1 MISRRYLRIKTMQ
14 ALYAHSMKPY
24 EDVLSAQNN
33 LVKTVKNSYVLFLW
47 LFSILPEVTFYR
59 KNKLED
65 LRNKHNPTPEDLN
78 PNTKFVDNQVIAQ
91 IEDNVFLQP
100 MFKANHIDWSND
112 GDFIPR
118 LFHIIEET
126 DFYKAYME
134 NPSRSYEEDKKLVLD
149 IIEQILGE
157 DDHIRWFF
165 SEKDTNWLDDYDEAL
180 MMFYKNVSKFK
191 LKDGNENKIQPLY
204 KDAKED
210 EQFLR
215 NLFKKTIQHE
225 DEYEELIEAKL
236 QNWELERVIGMD
248 ILLMKMAICEFLEF
262 PTIPIKVTMNEYID
276 LAKLYSSD
284 KSQKFIN
291 GILDRLIVD
300 FKAEGKIVKTGIGLY
315 QN

>member
-24 EDVLSAQNN
+24 EDVLTAQNT

-65 LRNKHNPTPEDLN
+65 LRNKHNPTAEDLN
-78 PNTKFVDNQVIAQ
+78 PNTKFVENQVIGQ
-91 IEDNVFLQP
+91 IEDNVTLQP
-100 MFKANHIDWSND
+100 LFKTHHIDWSND

-118 LFHIIEET
+118 LFHIIEEK
-126 DFYKAYME
+126 DFYKTYME

-215 NLFKKTIQHE
+215 DLFKKTIQHE

-262 PTIPIKVTMNEYID
+262 PTVPIKVTMNEYID
-276 LAKLYSSD
+276 MAKLYSSD

-300 FKAEGKIVKTGIGLY
+300 FKEEGRIVKTGIGLY

>member
-24 EDVLSAQNN
+24 EDVLSAQNT

-215 NLFKKTIQHE
+215 DLFKKTIQHE

-276 LAKLYSSD
+276 MAKLYSSD

>member
-14 ALYAHSMKPY
+14 ALYAHSMKPN
-24 EDVLSAQNN
+24 EDMLSAQNT

-65 LRNKHNPTPEDLN
+65 LRNKHNPTAEDLN
-78 PNTKFVDNQVIAQ
+78 PNTKFVDNEVIAQ
-91 IEDNVFLQP
+91 IEDNVTLQP
-100 MFKANHIDWSND
+100 LFKTHHIDWSND

-118 LFHIIEET
+118 LFHIIEEK
-126 DFYKAYME
+126 DFYKEYME

-191 LKDGNENKIQPLY
+191 QKDGNENKIQPLY

-215 NLFKKTIQHE
+215 DLFKKTVQHE

-276 LAKLYSSD
+276 MAKLYSSD

>member
-1 MISRRYLRIKTMQ
+1 MQ

-24 EDVLSAQNN
+24 EDVLSAQNT

-276 LAKLYSSD
+276 MAKLYSSD

>member
-225 DEYEELIEAKL
+225 DEYE
-236 QNWELERVIGMD
+236 
-248 ILLMKMAICEFLEF
+248 
-262 PTIPIKVTMNEYID
+262 
-276 LAKLYSSD
+276 
-284 KSQKFIN
+284 
-291 GILDRLIVD
+291 
-300 FKAEGKIVKTGIGLY
+300 
-315 QN
+315 

>member
-1 MISRRYLRIKTMQ
+1 MQ

-24 EDVLSAQNN
+24 EDVLSAQNT

-91 IEDNVFLQP
+91 IEDNVYLQP

-276 LAKLYSSD
+276 MAKLYSSD

>member
-1 MISRRYLRIKTMQ
+1 MQ

-300 FKAEGKIVKTGIGLY
+300 FKNEGKIVKTGIGLY

>member
-14 ALYAHSMKPY
+14 ALYAHSMKPN
-24 EDVLSAQNN
+24 EDVLSAQNT

-65 LRNKHNPTPEDLN
+65 LRNKHNPTAEDLN
-78 PNTKFVDNQVIAQ
+78 PNTKFVDNEVIAQ
-91 IEDNVFLQP
+91 IEDNVTLQP
-100 MFKANHIDWSND
+100 LFKTHHIDWSND

-118 LFHIIEET
+118 LFHIIEEK
-126 DFYKAYME
+126 DFYKEYME

-191 LKDGNENKIQPLY
+191 QKDGNENKIQPLY

-215 NLFKKTIQHE
+215 DLFKKTVQHE

-276 LAKLYSSD
+276 MAKLYSSD

>member
-1 MISRRYLRIKTMQ
+1 MQ

-24 EDVLSAQNN
+24 EDVLSAQNT

-215 NLFKKTIQHE
+215 DLFKKTIQHE

-276 LAKLYSSD
+276 MAKLYSSD

>member
-300 FKAEGKIVKTGIGLY
+300 FKNEGKIVKTGIGLY

>member
-1 MISRRYLRIKTMQ
+1 MQ

-24 EDVLSAQNN
+24 EDVLSAQNT

-149 IIEQILGE
+149 IIEQIFGE

-215 NLFKKTIQHE
+215 DLFKKAIQHE

-276 LAKLYSSD
+276 MAKLYSSD

>member
-24 EDVLSAQNN
+24 EDVLSAQNT

-91 IEDNVFLQP
+91 IEDNVYLQP

-276 LAKLYSSD
+276 MAKLYSSD

>member
-24 EDVLSAQNN
+24 EDVLTAQNT

-65 LRNKHNPTPEDLN
+65 LRNKHNPTAEDLN
-78 PNTKFVDNQVIAQ
+78 PNTKFVDNQVIEQ
-91 IEDNVFLQP
+91 IENNVTLQP
-100 MFKANHIDWSND
+100 LFKAHHIDWSND

-118 LFHIIEET
+118 LFHIIEEK

-134 NPSRSYEEDKKLVLD
+134 NPTRSYEEDKNLVLD

-157 DDHIRWFF
+157 DDHIRWYF

-180 MMFYKNVSKFK
+180 MMFYKNVLKFK
-191 LKDGNENKIQPLY
+191 LKDGNENKIHPLY
-204 KDAKED
+204 KEQKED

-215 NLFKKTIQHE
+215 DLFKKTIQHE
-225 DEYEELIEAKL
+225 DEYEEMIEAKL

>member
-1 MISRRYLRIKTMQ
+1 MISRRHLRIKTMQ

-24 EDVLSAQNN
+24 EDVLTAQST

-65 LRNKHNPTPEDLN
+65 LRNKHNPTEEDLN
-78 PNTKFVDNQVIAQ
+78 PNTKFVDNQVIGQ

-118 LFHIIEET
+118 LFHVIEET

-149 IIEQILGE
+149 IIEHILGE

-191 LKDGNENKIQPLY
+191 LRDGNENKIHPLY
-204 KDAKED
+204 KDQKED

-215 NLFKKTIQHE
+215 NLFRKTIEHE

>member
-24 EDVLSAQNN
+24 EDVLSAQNT

-126 DFYKAYME
+126 DFYRAYME
-134 NPSRSYEEDKKLVLD
+134 NPFRSYEEDKKLVLD

-204 KDAKED
+204 KNAKED

-215 NLFKKTIQHE
+215 DLFKKTIQHE

-276 LAKLYSSD
+276 MAKLYSSD

>member
-24 EDVLSAQNN
+24 EDVLSAQNT

-276 LAKLYSSD
+276 MAKLYSSD

>member
-276 LAKLYSSD
+276 MAKLYSSD